1 MSMAAAMDTHQPT
14 SETVFQ
20 RAVAAR
26 ASLYAVIDA
35 AREPDGPSQAEQAG
49 LPFRSL
55 LAGELGG
62 RLRDVAPYLVE
73 FRTRSQF
80 ARWWFGRWGKSAG
93 VLLEAPVGLAELR
106 THLRTLLIVRHEDGR
121 KYYFRFY
128 DPRVLRVF
136 LPSCTA
142 DEGKRFFG
150 PITAIHCDGQGGE
163 ELLTF
168 RSGPAGVS
176 VAPSPVP
183 VQERVKGRR

>member
-1 MSMAAAMDTHQPT
+1 MDTHQPT
-14 SETVFQ
+14 GEIVFR

-26 ASLYAVIDA
+26 APLYAVIDA

-73 FRTRSQF
+73 FRDRSQF
-80 ARWWFGRWGKSAG
+80 ARWWFGRWGKSVG
-93 VLLEAPVGLAELR
+93 VLLEAAVELAELR

-121 KYYFRFY
+121 KYFFRFY

-136 LPSCTA
+136 LPNCTA
-142 DEGKRFFG
+142 DEVRRFFG
-150 PITAIHCDGQGGE
+150 PIAAIYCEGQGGE

-168 RSGPAGVS
+168 RPGQAGVS
-176 VAPSPVP
+176 VGRSRAA
-183 VQERVKGRR
+183 VQESVKGNR